1 MNKYLLYM
9 FILLVASCNSDNPSS
24 ANSIHEYVDNQIYGS
39 PLRIEVFH
47 HEKPSIF
54 IESDSLH
61 RYNEGNTILYG
72 SVYADLFDK
81 EGIKKSEM
89 YADTAIIYNKSDS
102 VVATGDV
109 LVESIKGYKL
119 YTNKIILYN
128 DIKLVKSYDNIMFTS
143 NNADTLY
150 GIGFWSDFDMENSQ
164 ILKPIGRIIEKSE

>member
-1 MNKYLLYM
+1 M
-9 FILLVASCNSDNPSS
+9 SDNEDKSKYIINVKTVQS
-24 ANSIHEYVDNQIYGS
+24 GAFRV
-39 PLRIEVFH
+39 L
-47 HEKPSIF
+47 
-54 IESDSLH
+54 IESLK
-61 RYNEGNTILYG
+61 EILT
-72 SVYADLFDK
+72 DTNITFDK

-102 VVATGDV
+102 VVAIGDV